1 MIPHHQ
7 SAVNMA
13 KAELEHGDN
22 EAAKAMAQKIID
34 SQEQEIAE
42 IMSWLEEQAPGETAN

>member
-22 EAAKAMAQKIID
+22 EDAKAMAQKIID

-42 IMSWLEEQAPGETAN
+42 MISWLEEQAGAETQN